1 MDLQTLL
8 TPIKRKRI
16 SSDSKPTTN
25 KRSNRNRNS
34 RSQIFPNWSLHEM
47 LILVNQVSS
56 IESDFMKSMSS
67 YQKWNL
73 VSSNCNS
80 LGVVRSLNQCRRQW
94 DLLLDEYQRIKDWE
108 SQSGISYWFLDNDSK
123 LELGLPKSF
132 EKQLFLFVDDNVKAQ
147 EEQLLADSG
156 NSDPDFNVAKDTG
169 SKKKRRCR
177 GPQESRNEEEQQ
189 MAIKLREQADRVHA
203 ILKGDTECNSYS
215 DLKGPGEIKAEF
227 RRWQGKEL
235 IKVLGSLVGT
245 IDKLSDLV
253 QDG

>member
-1 MDLQTLL
+1 
-8 TPIKRKRI
+8 
-16 SSDSKPTTN
+16 
-25 KRSNRNRNS
+25 
-34 RSQIFPNWSLHEM
+34 M
-47 LILVNQVSS
+47 LILVNEVSS

-108 SQSGISYWFLDNDSK
+108 TQSGISYWFLDNDSK

-132 EKQLFLFVDDNVKAQ
+132 ERELFLFIDENIKQQ
-147 EEQLLADSG
+147 EELVVADSD
-156 NSDPDFNVAKDTG
+156 SDPDFHVARGVG

-177 GPQESRNEEEQQ
+177 GPQESKNEEEQE
-189 MAIKLREQADRVHA
+189 MANKLREQADLVHA
-203 ILKGDTECNSYS
+203 ILKGDTESNSNNDS
-215 DLKGPGEIKAEF
+215 KGPGEIQTDV

-245 IDKLSDLV
+245 INKLSDLV